1 MQGFFKILDND
12 ELSLISI
19 RRERSWKLACAV
31 KVITRVFSS
40 LYFISWFL
48 GFRSYFMTESDLHF
62 FTT

>member
-40 LYFISWFL
+40 LYFISEVILWLRLFV
-48 GFRSYFMTESDLHF
+48 SDLYF